1 MNQQSFSTMR
11 FHQAELTILIRG
23 STGGEIRQKG
33 NLVQNLA
40 QKRNP
45 IEEPSQRGFDGG
57 YLITSRSIAFG
68 SPVAS
73 HYAQSNSITSEQ
85 QNLIRT
91 SIPPWLR
98 AAVRKFKSDTVS
110 PKIWL
115 EVEYQEDR
123 GHPQLSNGYLLALIR
138 STV

>member
-1 MNQQSFSTMR
+1 VPHRQTTLERLARRDNSARFQTRGFLEVFQVMNQQSFSTMR

-23 STGGEIRQKG
+23 STGGEICQKG

-91 SIPPWLR
+91 SIPP
-98 AAVRKFKSDTVS
+98 
-110 PKIWL
+110 
-115 EVEYQEDR
+115 
-123 GHPQLSNGYLLALIR
+123 
-138 STV
+138 